1 MNTIFK
7 LVYYGTNQ
15 KTPPANN
22 QRQRRKSEA
31 ISVMFRHLSWTA
43 PAWESQPQ
51 EIHRMKETKI
61 AHTVNVRKPEEI

>member
-22 QRQRRKSEA
+22 QRQTRKSEA
-31 ISVMFRHLSWTA
+31 VSVMFRHLSWTT